1 MGQALTIL
9 LVEDSDFAR
18 MVAEEYLKEMEHTV
32 YEAVDGMAALEQLK
46 ELNKVDLII
55 SDWEMPEMDGL
66 EFLKNVR
73 KDEKFKDIPFII
85 LSAMED
91 QSKVDEASQA
101 GATDYIV
108 KPMDPDI
115 LQEKIQKIF
124 GKK

>member
-18 MVAEEYLKEMEHTV
+18 MMAEEYLKEMGHTV
-32 YEAVDGMAALEQLK
+32 HEAVDGMVALEQLK
-46 ELNKVDLII
+46 GLGKVDLII

-66 EFLKNVR
+66 ELLKNVR
-73 KDEKFKDIPFII
+73 KDKKFKGTPFII
-85 LSAMED
+85 LSAMD
-91 QSKVDEASQA
+91 GQSKVDEACQA
-101 GATDYIV
+101 GATDYMS
-108 KPMDPDI
+108 KPLDPDI